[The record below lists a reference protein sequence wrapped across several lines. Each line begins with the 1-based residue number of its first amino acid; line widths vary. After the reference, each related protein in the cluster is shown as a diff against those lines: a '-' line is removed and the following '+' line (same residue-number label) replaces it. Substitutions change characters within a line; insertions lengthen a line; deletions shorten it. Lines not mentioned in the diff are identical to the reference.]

1 MGRITQ
7 KSNYRV
13 VIEPKTHIYGI
24 SLSQSTVDMDLKEIV
39 EQVKRHVDNVHSVY
53 IDYDKEDVCSDCGR
67 EWELDEETGEPTCCD
82 SAIAEHN
89 EELAKKSIKELN
101 KESQK

>member
-1 MGRITQ
+1 MSKITQ

-13 VIEPKTHIYGI
+13 VIEPVTHIYGI
-24 SLSQSTVDMDLKEIV
+24 ELSKHTVDRDLSDIV

-53 IDYDKEDVCSDCGR
+53 IDYDKEDVCSFCGR

-82 SAIAEHN
+82 KAIYEHN
-89 EELAKKSIKELN
+89 EELSKK
-101 KESQK
+101 QA